1 MKVLVRLLILVSLA
15 AAGFSACGTPRP
27 PKIVVIGLDG
37 LTWKFLDPLLSAH
50 QLPNLEGVIRGAATG
65 ELETFRP
72 THSGILWTSI
82 ATGKTMEKHGI
93 TDWTFVDQNAR
104 EEIERLR
111 LVTGTRRTA
120 ATIWEILSEKGRKV
134 EVVNW
139 WVTYPARPLNGVLIS
154 DRLRAVMNKK
164 SVPDEPDVV
173 YPPEIIDELKPLFV
187 GLRGAN
193 KTLSTFGFP
202 LFNPTRA
209 NEMFATS
216 KVSRGLFGSLISY
229 VGQDQMVTNWA
240 LHLFKKGQPDF
251 FGVVLRL
258 TDVYAHFAWR
268 FADRETL
275 ERLVPQVGVERLM
288 SDSVSV
294 RGTAEGLVKELDSA
308 VAKAMLPSYKF
319 ADAFVGSIVSA
330 MDPDSIL
337 VIVSDHG
344 FTWSGGSYDH
354 NPSGHSAGEYPRKS
368 PPGVI
373 ILKGPGIRPGRI
385 EGARLFDVV
394 PTILYAER
402 EPVAQDM
409 DGRAL
414 TEAFRQPFLFGKR
427 EERFVRTY
435 GTGARQTASSSPSSA
450 GEKEIL
456 EDLRGLG
463 YIDAGPSAEPK
474 EKDEEAESKTSSQKK
489 TDPASKSRRHGSRRP
504 KRKP

>member
-1 MKVLVRLLILVSLA
+1 MKTTRLVPALIVSVLA
-15 AAGFSACGTPRP
+15 AASIWACRTPRP
-27 PKIVVIGLDG
+27 PKVVVIGLDG
-37 LTWKFLDPLLSAH
+37 LTWKFLDPLLKDH
-50 QLPNLEGVIRGAATG
+50 QLPNLEGVINGAATG

-82 ATGKTMEKHGI
+82 ATGKTMQKHGI
-93 TDWTFVDQNAR
+93 TDWTFVDQTAR
-104 EEIERLR
+104 EEIEKLR

-120 ATIWEILSEKGRKV
+120 ATIWEILSDKGRKV

-139 WVTYPARPLNGVLIS
+139 WVTYPARPVNGVVIT

-173 YPPEIIDELKPLFV
+173 YPPALVEELKPLFV

-193 KTLSTFGFP
+193 RTLGNFGFP
-202 LFNPTRA
+202 LFRESRA
-209 NEMFATS
+209 EEMFATS
-216 KVSRGLFGSLISY
+216 KVSRDLFASLISY

-251 FGVVLRL
+251 FGVILRI

-268 FADRETL
+268 FADRATL
-275 ERLVPQVGVERLM
+275 ERVTPQITLESLM
-288 SDSVSV
+288 NDSAAV
-294 RGTAEGLVKELDSA
+294 RAEAEGHVKELDPA
-308 VAKAMLPSYKF
+308 VARAMLPSYKF
-319 ADAFVGSIVSA
+319 ADAFVGAIVSA

-337 VIVSDHG
+337 IIVSDHG
-344 FTWSGGSYDH
+344 FTWNGGGYDH
-354 NPSGHSAGEYPRKS
+354 NPSVHSETTYPRKS

-373 ILKGPGIRPGRI
+373 ILKGPGIRPIRI
-385 EGARLFDVV
+385 TGARLFDVV

-427 EERFVRTY
+427 EERFVKTY
-435 GTGARQTASSSPSSA
+435 GTGAHQTDRSSPASA
-450 GEKEIL
+450 GEKETL

-463 YIDAGPSAEPK
+463 YIDAGPSRAPGEAEPDADSHK
-474 EKDEEAESKTSSQKK
+474 PD
-489 TDPASKSRRHGSRRP
+489 R
-504 KRKP
+504 KRD